1 MKANVFRD
9 KMDIR
14 VEQVPDAAI
23 QQPTDAVVRI
33 THACICGSDLWYY
46 RGQEEWHSGWRT
58 GHEWMGIVEDVGA
71 GVANLRKGD
80 FVIAPFMFSD
90 GACRSCLRRI
100 TSACEHGGFWGGE
113 TMDGG
118 QGEAVRVPFA
128 DSTLVKL
135 PNGVGSDERLA
146 RQLMP
151 LADVLPTGH
160 HAAVSAGVSK
170 GSSVVVIGDG
180 AVGLCGVLAAKR
192 IGAERIFI
200 LGHQA
205 ERLKMAEHFGATDTI
220 ATRGDEAISD
230 VLERSPGGVDAV
242 MECVGTEESLNTAI
256 AIAEPGAG
264 IGYVGVP
271 HHANAFN
278 LQGMF
283 LKNVGLRGGVAPVRS
298 YLDEL
303 LADVLGGRL
312 DASSIFDLTVSLDQ
326 VPEGFAAMDQRKAT
340 KVLVKVA

>member
-1 MKANVFRD
+1 
-9 KMDIR
+9 
-14 VEQVPDAAI
+14 
-23 QQPTDAVVRI
+23 
-33 THACICGSDLWYY
+33 
-46 RGQEEWHSGWRT
+46 
-58 GHEWMGIVEDVGA
+58 
-71 GVANLRKGD
+71 
-80 FVIAPFMFSD
+80 MFSD
-90 GACRSCLRRI
+90 GTCRACHRGI

-113 TMDGG
+113 KMDGG

-135 PNGVGSDERLA
+135 PSGVGSDEELA
-146 RQLMP
+146 RRLMP
-151 LADVLPTGH
+151 LTDVLPTGH
-160 HAAVSAGVSK
+160 HAAVSAGVRK
-170 GSSVVVIGDG
+170 GSTVAVIGDG

-192 IGAERIFI
+192 LGAERILI

-205 ERLKMAEHFGATDTI
+205 DRLKMAEHFGATDTI
-220 ATRGDEAISD
+220 SARGEEATAD
-230 VLERSPGGVDAV
+230 VLAKVPGGVDAV

-256 AIAEPGAG
+256 AIAEPGGA

-271 HHANAFN
+271 HHADAFN

-303 LADVLGGRL
+303 LADTLAGHL
-312 DASSIFDLTVSLDQ
+312 DASSIFDLTVSLDH
-326 VPEGFAAMDQRKAT
+326 VPEGFAAMDQRTAT